1 MKQPSILDVVRA
13 VKQTS
18 PAYATVNAW
27 WYAPPERMRLA
38 GASELGT
45 SSELEVVVEAAPASE
60 VDCARIASAIAAALR
75 VPSVRVRAH
84 RGLEEARALFRLLST
99 GERRGVS
106 PGGGVDS

>member
-1 MKQPSILDVVRA
+1 MTKMSIDEALSLAQDHFRGGQFDAADA
-13 VKQTS
+13 V
-18 PAYATVNAW
+18 AA
-27 WYAPPERMRLA
+27 M
-38 GASELGT
+38 
-45 SSELEVVVEAAPASE
+45 VVEAAPASE